1 MKAGR
6 CLGPLL
12 AVIATVFTTN
22 TFAASADTSDS
33 TNRSRGLSGIF
44 EQLLKT
50 TLTNLTQSRT
60 NIATTRTNIPTTTN
74 IVSVQTNTASLAAI
88 PAFELSAGVKEAIA
102 SGLAHAVTTLG
113 RTNGFFTNTLAKIE
127 LPAQLANMDK
137 MVRALGQGPLVDQF
151 VATMNHAAE
160 QAVPVATSIFT
171 DSLSQMTIAD
181 ARDLL
186 LANSKTAATEYFRR
200 TTTNQLTEKF
210 LPIVR
215 EATEKTGVTA
225 AYKNLTAKVPFASV
239 LVGGNDFN
247 IDDYVTSKAL
257 DGLFT
262 MVANEEIRIRE
273 NPQARVTELLQKV
286 FGALPQTGIGAP
298 PPSQTGGDVIS
309 NRPTRP

>member
-6 CLGPLL
+6 FLGPFL
-12 AVIATVFTTN
+12 AVVLTGSMV
-22 TFAASADTSDS
+22 SADAADS

-44 EQLLKT
+44 EELLKT

-60 NIATTRTNIPTTTN
+60 NVSATNASTATN
-74 IVSVQTNTASLAAI
+74 IVSVSTNSASLAGI

-102 SGLAHAVTTLG
+102 TGLAQAVTTLG
-113 RTNGFFTNTLAKIE
+113 RTNGFLTNTLAKIE
-127 LPAQLANMDK
+127 LPAQLGNMEK

-160 QAVPVATSIFT
+160 QAVPVATGIFT
-171 DSLSQMTIAD
+171 EALSQMTIGD

-186 LANSKTAATEYFRR
+186 LSNSKTAATEYFRR
-200 TTTNQLTEKF
+200 TTTNQLGENF

-215 EATEKTGVTA
+215 EATEKAGVTA
-225 AYKNLTAKVPFASV
+225 AYKNLNAKVPFAAV
-239 LVGGNDFN
+239 LGGGNNFD
-247 IDDYVTSKAL
+247 IDEYVTTKAL

-262 MVANEEIRIRE
+262 MVAKEEIRIRE

-286 FGALPQTGIGAP
+286 FGALPQTGIGAAP
-298 PPSQTGGDVIS
+298 TSQTGGEVIS
-309 NRPTRP
+309 NRSARP

>member
-1 MKAGR
+1 MKAGS

-12 AVIATVFTTN
+12 AVIVTVFTASAP
-22 TFAASADTSDS
+22 AASADANTS
-33 TNRSRGLSGIF
+33 TNRSRGLAGIF
-44 EQLLKT
+44 EDLLKT

-60 NIATTRTNIPTTTN
+60 NIATTSTNAPAATN
-74 IVSVQTNTASLAAI
+74 IVSVQTNTASLNAI

-102 SGLAHAVTTLG
+102 TGLSHAVMSLG
-113 RTNGFFTNTLAKIE
+113 RTNGFLTNTLAKIE
-127 LPAQLANMDK
+127 LPGQLANMEK

-160 QAVPVATSIFT
+160 QAVPVATGIFT

-186 LANSKTAATEYFRR
+186 LADSKTAATEYFRR
-200 TTTNQLTEKF
+200 TTTNQLTDKF

-225 AYKNLTAKVPFASV
+225 AYKNLNAKVPFASV
-239 LVGGNDFN
+239 LVGGNDFD
-247 IDDYVTSKAL
+247 IDQYVTSKAL

-262 MVANEEIRIRE
+262 MVASEEIRIRE

-298 PPSQTGGDVIS
+298 PTSQTGGDVIS
-309 NRPTRP
+309 NRPTGP